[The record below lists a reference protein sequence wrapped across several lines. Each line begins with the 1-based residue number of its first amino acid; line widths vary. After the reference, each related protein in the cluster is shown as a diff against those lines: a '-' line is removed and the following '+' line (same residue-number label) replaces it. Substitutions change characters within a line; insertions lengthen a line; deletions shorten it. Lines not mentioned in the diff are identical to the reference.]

1 MCLWKKLACSRLED
15 LSEVSTFTTLVNV
28 SPAITPCPPEL
39 LAHFMKISTHTKNKI
54 KIGGKSDILSSD
66 IQGHCIILSF
76 DLVLNIKGLLS
87 KIFSVQKTNLKSIVT
102 LTINIWSYLH
112 WTE

>member
-39 LAHFMKISTHTKNKI
+39 LAHFMKISTQKNKI
-54 KIGGKSDILSSD
+54 KIGGKGDLLSSD
-66 IQGHCIILSF
+66 RQVHCIVLSF

-87 KIFSVQKTNLKSIVT
+87 QIFSVQKTNLKSIVT
-102 LTINIWSYLH
+102 LRINILSYLH